1 MREGTSIDKNEKL
14 LNIVFPTSKGWNEPG
29 FPCKS
34 VGKFLIN
41 SILSF
46 VYFIKIAICVVRRK
60 KLSSVYL
67 IKINPFFQSNQS
79 TNI

>member
-34 VGKFLIN
+34 VEKFLIN
-41 SILSF
+41 SKLTLFYSLYISLRLQSVLSEERN
-46 VYFIKIAICVVRRK
+46 YQAYI
-60 KLSSVYL
+60 
-67 IKINPFFQSNQS
+67 
-79 TNI
+79 